1 MCYNFLGDYMKN
13 NRIVDISQFYDENVG
28 TINRL
33 TMNSSIETLSKFDKL
48 LPNEDEI
55 SSDDITTSWRYG
67 YLMKYFM
74 GVIVS
79 DELSKEGNQ
88 EIHNYNDIIENI
100 RFRMYIMFVRENY
113 SKTVLY
119 YEEFV
124 KFSRLLNENIIDE
137 DGLVSDDFKEHI
149 KDSLKKYTNDSLG
162 VVYDIVHELG
172 SSEYLFDKN
181 KLKLTIG
188 RVKSMIMDSY
198 DEEVDKIEFRNKR
211 LELIKKEDN

>member
-1 MCYNFLGDYMKN
+1 MKS

-67 YLMKYFM
+67 YLMNYFM

-100 RFRMYIMFVRENY
+100 RFRMYLMFFRENY
-113 SKTVLY
+113 SKTVVY
-119 YEEFV
+119 YEEFT
-124 KFSRLLNENIIDE
+124 KFSRLLNESIIHE
-137 DGLVSDDFKEHI
+137 DGLVSDEFKEKV
-149 KDSLKKYTNDSLG
+149 KDSLKRYTNDSLG